1 MGTTITIDSS
11 QSEKNKGGASGGS
24 KPQSIYLQLIPAQ
37 VEHVVLSSDDLG
49 YYEPSDINAIFAKKH
64 AGEEIDYSQ
73 TSKNKYYPMFRGMV
87 DTPNKEDQVL
97 IYDGE
102 AGQDYYLGPLNS
114 LNNPNFNID
123 PLRKTQIQINRN
135 TSTNNSSN
143 GTIKSKIGMS
153 ENYKTV
159 PIKRLSVR
167 RNKKLDDPENT
178 RVGEDGSIVK
188 EETFGDMIFEGRYN
202 NSIRLGY
209 RYTDPLIFISNGRRV
224 NQDQETFVDNSL
236 IAMTTRGTLSD
247 HLFPTNPN
255 TPFPNF
261 ILGSETIE
269 LENPRLVG
277 GGNPDSDGGV
287 DGKFNYNYGN
297 DDNGNPILSGQ
308 LFMNSDRL
316 VFNSRKDTI
325 TLSAFSNLDMGA
337 GNNLTINTKNYT
349 SIESSNIY
357 LGKQAQERK
366 EPLVLGEQLRL
377 ILEEMVSILEIFKVT
392 GTAAGISGTPAP
404 DVVAKLTTLKNKLTS
419 PTFFSE
425 YHFIEDNG
433 QKA

>member
-1 MGTTITIDSS
+1 MMGDLITTDS
-11 QSEKNKGGASGGS
+11 Q
-24 KPQSIYLQLIPAQ
+24 QSIYIQLIPAQ
-37 VEHVVLSSDDLG
+37 VEHVVLSSDDIG
-49 YYEPSDINAIFAKKH
+49 YYEPSDINVVYAKKH
-64 AGEEIDYSQ
+64 IGEEIDYSQ
-73 TSKNKYYPMFRGMV
+73 TSKHKYYPMFRGMV
-87 DTPNKEDQVL
+87 DTPNREDQILV
-97 IYDGE
+97 YENE

-114 LNNPNFNID
+114 LNSPNLNID
-123 PLRKTQIQINRN
+123 PLRKTQTQINRN
-135 TSTNNSSN
+135 TKANNSSD
-143 GTIKSKIGMS
+143 GTVKSKLGVA
-153 ENYKTV
+153 ENYKII
-159 PIKRLSVR
+159 PIKRLSVK
-167 RNKKLDDPENT
+167 RNKKLDNPENT
-178 RVGEDGSIVK
+178 RVGEDGSIAK

-202 NSIRLGY
+202 NSIRMGY

-236 IAMTTRGTLSD
+236 IAMTTRGTLSN
-247 HLFPTNPN
+247 HLWPTNPN
-255 TPFPNF
+255 TPFPDF
-261 ILGSETIE
+261 ILGSENST

-277 GGNPDSDGGV
+277 GGNPDPDGGV

-297 DDNGNPILSGQ
+297 DGEGNPIKAGQ

-316 VFNSRKDTI
+316 VFNARQDSI
-325 TLSAFSNLDMGA
+325 TLSAFQNLDIGT

-366 EPLVLGEQLRL
+366 EPMVLGEQLRL
-377 ILEEMVSILEIFKVT
+377 ILEEMVEILKIFKVT

-404 DVVAKLTTLKNKLTS
+404 DVVAKLTTLKNKLSS